1 MKKQTTSLLLALAL
15 CFGLAVPALAANA
28 FSDVPGGNWAAPYVE
43 QAAEKG
49 WVSGVGG
56 GKYEPNASV
65 TYSQFAVMLDKAL
78 YPEDFAAQPAGA
90 KWWTAPCEVAA
101 RHGLF
106 ADTDMADR
114 AAWEAAANTP
124 IEREQMAQ
132 MMYNALV
139 DLKAELPSYEEYSEV
154 SLGIRDIIDVDNYD
168 AVSTC
173 YAVKL
178 LNGDDNGNFNAHDPM
193 TRAQAAVVLCNI
205 YGYVTGG
212 TAVPEQPAE
221 PAKPDASR
229 PAGAVG
235 GRYDVNSYDVPA
247 DTNKDGWITEAEVQA
262 VLDQLRVEYPDGS
275 EWGLKT
281 RYPGLPNGAGMG
293 SASAC
298 AGFANMV
305 SDRIFGN
312 LPAYEVSLE
321 ETRVG
326 DIMDNDPADHRS
338 IVLNDYGEDVFEGVN
353 YTESYTTANGNSSGH
368 VAWDSVRFYDEWPV
382 GVGNTRIRSRYPQE

>member
-1 MKKQTTSLLLALAL
+1 MKKQTTSLLLALTL

-28 FSDVPGGNWAAPYVE
+28 FSDVPQSNWAAPYVE

-56 GKYEPNASV
+56 GKYEPDASV
-65 TYSQFAVMLDKAL
+65 TYSQFAVMLGKAL
-78 YPEDFAAQPAGA
+78 YPDDLSAQPAGE
-90 KWWTAPCEVAA
+90 KWWTAPCEAA
-101 RHGLF
+101 DRHGLF
-106 ADTDMADR
+106 ADTDMAGR
-114 AAWEAAANTP
+114 AGWDAAANTP

-139 DLKAELPSYEEYSEV
+139 DLKVELPSYEEYSEAV
-154 SLGIRDIIDVDNYD
+154 LDVNDMIDVENYD
-168 AVSTC
+168 AVAAC
-173 YAVKL
+173 YTLRL
-178 LNGDDNGNFNAHDPM
+178 LNGDGNGNFAAHSDM

-212 TAVPEQPAE
+212 TAGPEQP
-221 PAKPDASR
+221 PKPGASR

-235 GRYDVNSYDVPA
+235 GQYDVNSYDVPA

-262 VLDQLRVEYPDGS
+262 VLDQLRIEYPDGS

-326 DIMDNDPADHRS
+326 DIMDNGPADHRS
-338 IVLNDYGEDVFEGVN
+338 IVLNDYGKDVFEGVN

-368 VAWDSVRFYDEWPV
+368 VAWDSVRFYADWPT
-382 GVGNTRIRSRYPQE
+382 GTPRTYIRSRYPQE

>member
-15 CFGLAVPALAANA
+15 CLGICVPAFAAGA
-28 FSDVPGGNWAAPYVE
+28 FSDVPQSGWAAPYVE

-78 YPEDFAAQPAGA
+78 YPDDFAAQPAGA

-106 ADTDMADR
+106 ADTDMENPS
-114 AAWEAAANTP
+114 AWDAAANTP

-139 DLKAELPSYEEYSEV
+139 DLKVELPSYEEYSEV

-193 TRAQAAVVLCNI
+193 TRAQAAVVLCNVYSYI
-205 YGYVTGG
+205 NGSD
-212 TAVPEQPAE
+212 QPVE
-221 PAKPDASR
+221 PAKPDAPR

-235 GRYDVNSYDVPA
+235 GQYDVTAYDVPA
-247 DTNKDGWITEAEVQA
+247 DTNKDGWITEAEVAA
-262 VLDQLRVEYPDGS
+262 VIAQLRIDYPDGS
-275 EWGLKT
+275 PWGSGDIWRSPAL
-281 RYPGLPNGAGMG
+281 G
-293 SASAC
+293 SGSAC
-298 AGFANMV
+298 AGFAFMV
-305 SDRIFGN
+305 SDKIFGN
-312 LPAYEVSLE
+312 LPAYEVSME

-326 DIMDNDPADHRS
+326 DVLDNGPAHHTS
-338 IVLNDYGEDVFEGVN
+338 VALNDYGKLVFEGVN
-353 YTESYTTANGNSSGH
+353 YTD
-368 VAWDSVRFYDEWPV
+368 V
-382 GVGNTRIRSRYPQE
+382 